1 MQSGEEALITG
12 ANGFTGSFLA
22 AELLRRGIKVRCLV
36 RSTANLRW
44 LKGLDV
50 SIVNGEITRK
60 ESLKGKLSGINYVFH
75 CAGAKQGRDWNDFAK
90 VNILGTENLVETAL
104 AEALGLK
111 KFVYISSMA
120 AMGPSCGSEPSSE
133 AAVCNPLTFYGTSK
147 LKGEEEV
154 LKRKN
159 LLPVVILRPPAIY
172 GPRDEDMLAMFKAV
186 KFRVKPFFGL
196 KEKYLNLCY
205 IDDLIQGCVL
215 AAQVPVKSGSIYM
228 VADENI
234 HSWEDVYR
242 EMSLALNIKALKLK
256 IPVGLILTS
265 ALISEL
271 VAKGSGKSTM
281 FTRQKVREM
290 SGNWACDIRKAK
302 AELGFKPKFGIKKGI
317 ALTAKWYV
325 ENGWL

>member
-1 MQSGEEALITG
+1 MQRGETALITG
-12 ANGFTGSFLA
+12 ANGFAGSLLA
-22 AELLRRGIKVRCLV
+22 AELLKRGFKVSCLV

-50 SIVNGEITRK
+50 SVINGEITNK
-60 ESLKGKLSGINYVFH
+60 ESLKGKLKGINYVFH
-75 CAGAKQGRDWNDFAK
+75 CAGAKQGRDWDDFAK
-90 VNILGTENLVETAL
+90 VNVCGTGNLIETAL
-104 AEALGLK
+104 AEAPDLK
-111 KFVYISSMA
+111 RFVYLSSMA

-133 AAVCNPLTFYGTSK
+133 AGICNPLTFYGTSK

-215 AAQVPVKSGSIYM
+215 SAQVPVKSGSVYI

-234 HSWEDVYR
+234 HSWEDVYA
-242 EMSLALNIKALKLK
+242 EMSLALNVKALKLK

-290 SGNWACDIRKAK
+290 NGNWACDINKAK
-302 AELGFKPKFGIKKGI
+302 TELGFKPEYGIKKGI
-317 ALTAKWYV
+317 RLTAEWYV
-325 ENGWL
+325 KNGWL

>member
-1 MQSGEEALITG
+1 MQKGEEALITG

-22 AELLRRGIKVRCLV
+22 KELLKRGIKVRCLV

-50 SIVNGEITRK
+50 NVVNGEITKR
-60 ESLKGKLSGINYVFH
+60 ESLRGLLSGISYVFH
-75 CAGAKQGRDWNDFAK
+75 CAGAKQGRDWDDFAN
-90 VNILGTENLVETAL
+90 VNVHGTGNLIETAL
-104 AEALGLK
+104 AEAPGLK

-120 AMGPSCGSEPSSE
+120 AMGPSCGSKPSREDS
-133 AAVCNPLTFYGTSK
+133 VCNPLTFYGTSK

-154 LKRKN
+154 LKKKN
-159 LLPVVILRPPAIY
+159 LLPVIILRPPAIY

-196 KEKYLNLCY
+196 REKYLNLCY
-205 IDDLIQGCVL
+205 VDDLIQGCIL
-215 AAQVPVKSGSIYM
+215 AAQVPVKSGSIYI
-228 VADENI
+228 VADEDI
-234 HSWEDVYR
+234 HSWEEVYR

-265 ALISEL
+265 AFISEL
-271 VAKGSGKSTM
+271 VAKGHGKSTI

-290 SGNWACDIRKAK
+290 SGNWACDISKAK
-302 AELGFKPKFGIKKGI
+302 AELGFKPEFGIKKGI
-317 ALTAKWYV
+317 PLTAKWYI